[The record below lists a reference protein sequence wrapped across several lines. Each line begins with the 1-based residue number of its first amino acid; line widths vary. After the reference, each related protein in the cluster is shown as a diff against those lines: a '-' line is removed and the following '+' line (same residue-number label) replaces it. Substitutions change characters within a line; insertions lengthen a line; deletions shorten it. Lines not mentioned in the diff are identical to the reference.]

1 LRKEA
6 AETEV
11 EIEQVSS
18 EEDNDDEKD
27 QEAWPSGSSDD
38 DIPIRFPRVKF
49 WFKCPICLSNMYEHK
64 NNVLFYINNFIA
76 KEMGRPTWSKSIA
89 SFPGCSKHTCV
100 TCDDH
105 ELYML
110 G

>member
-1 LRKEA
+1 MDFKYSESLTVRLVPFLRKEA

-76 KEMGRPTWSKSIA
+76 KEMGPSDVVK
-89 SFPGCSKHTCV
+89 KHR
-100 TCDDH
+100 
-105 ELYML
+105 
-110 G
+110 

>member
-1 LRKEA
+1 MDFKYSESLTVRLVPFLRKEA

-18 EEDNDDEKD
+18 EEDNDDEED

-38 DIPIRFPRVKF
+38 DIPIRFPRVKL

-76 KEMGRPTWSKSIA
+76 KEMGSSDVVK
-89 SFPGCSKHTCV
+89 KHR
-100 TCDDH
+100 
-105 ELYML
+105 
-110 G
+110 